1 MKYVGMDMR
10 LAVNLLKEF
19 GASVDIAHKTGEYI
33 IVHPEAGRVRVNCR
47 RRDAPRSLSVYL
59 KRLSDIVSR
68 RAILSTANQ
77 TIFQKKMA
85 LAAAVSPDLFDSVKI
100 PKKEKEPLENPPESV
115 GSSRPFANLKI
126 GGVTPEV
133 AKTKPIVKQPP
144 KQVKLAQPGLD
155 TGAQTSQP
163 QPKPGRVEVLEY
175 RPIPQPETVLPPVI
189 DEPQPLATY
198 SGEDYVANPPIESP
212 KVELPPVKIEAPAVP
227 TDLNSQLK
235 FFRQM
240 KEQIEQK
247 GISRLRQLQ
256 DDRKGII
263 DMLQDTDRE
272 IQTII
277 NDLQEAGVSIPN
289 DLVLS
294 QFTSAPKSNA
304 ISRIERIE
312 TPIQPNDDSG
322 TIFAPST
329 TTGMPAMSTSTEGA
343 TWDGPA
349 WTPEPEPEKTV
360 SMSVRVAEFMEAND
374 EMWLLGREIL
384 DAVGIS
390 ETVQPANVLN
400 RLIDSGKLEKRGQH
414 RYTQYH
420 WKSDQK

>member
-1 MKYVGMDMR
+1 
-10 LAVNLLKEF
+10 
-19 GASVDIAHKTGEYI
+19 
-33 IVHPEAGRVRVNCR
+33 
-47 RRDAPRSLSVYL
+47 
-59 KRLSDIVSR
+59 
-68 RAILSTANQ
+68 
-77 TIFQKKMA
+77 
-85 LAAAVSPDLFDSVKI
+85 
-100 PKKEKEPLENPPESV
+100 
-115 GSSRPFANLKI
+115 
-126 GGVTPEV
+126 
-133 AKTKPIVKQPP
+133 
-144 KQVKLAQPGLD
+144 
-155 TGAQTSQP
+155 
-163 QPKPGRVEVLEY
+163 
-175 RPIPQPETVLPPVI
+175 
-189 DEPQPLATY
+189 
-198 SGEDYVANPPIESP
+198 
-212 KVELPPVKIEAPAVP
+212 
-227 TDLNSQLK
+227 
-235 FFRQM
+235 M

-294 QFTSAPKSNA
+294 QFTSAPKPNA
-304 ISRIERIE
+304 ISRIERIERIE